1 MVENCSNSNFTSFLG
16 RFRDISIGA
25 LMGESRQSEIEYLE
39 LGMLILNSYWY
50 ALYQRSIKDINEN
63 LGTFIIVKRCDLNY
77 VLYSDSFHY
86 ASSHLKLAL
95 ASVVG
100 VLSNYFDAI
109 FFPKFLGSISGGYL
123 RYSCSCRKIT
133 QGR

>member
-39 LGMLILNSYWY
+39 LGMLILNM
-50 ALYQRSIKDINEN
+50 LRVCVVPESIKDINEN
-63 LGTFIIVKRCDLNY
+63 FGTFIIVKRSDLNY

-86 ASSHLKLAL
+86 ASSHLIVKRSDLNYVL
-95 ASVVG
+95 YSDSFHHASV
-100 VLSNYFDAI
+100 I
-109 FFPKFLGSISGGYL
+109 
-123 RYSCSCRKIT
+123 
-133 QGR
+133 